1 MGHGF
6 SPPKVQCA
14 EPYKI
19 THPIRFNYRQ
29 KGHILELQDIT
40 KYLGVD
46 LQSSLSWKNHIDR
59 ISKKANS
66 MLGLLRRNLRSCKE
80 DTEANT
86 YFTMV
91 ESNLEYCSAV
101 WNPHNKDQ
109 VHKVEMVQRRAARFT
124 TDKYRNTSSVSSILD
139 HRQWES
145 LESRRSKIRL
155 ILFYKVVNDLV
166 DIPSSIYS
174 KDQIIAY

>member
-14 EPYKI
+14 EPNQI
-19 THPIRFNYRQ
+19 THPIRFNYRL
-29 KGHILELQDIT
+29 KGHILELQDST

-66 MLGLLRRNLRSCKE
+66 MLAFLRRNLRSCKE
-80 DTEANT
+80 DTKANA

-91 ESNLEYCSAV
+91 
-101 WNPHNKDQ
+101 
-109 VHKVEMVQRRAARFT
+109 R
-124 TDKYRNTSSVSSILD
+124 
-139 HRQWES
+139 
-145 LESRRSKIRL
+145 
-155 ILFYKVVNDLV
+155 
-166 DIPSSIYS
+166 
-174 KDQIIAY
+174 